1 MVHINWEGEK
11 VMIAIVNYGMGNLR
25 SVQKAFETVG
35 YEAIVTYEKEQ
46 IKSANAIVIPGV
58 GAFYDAMNNLKNLG
72 LDDVIAE
79 EIKTGKPFLGICLGM
94 QVLFSYGY
102 EVEKSE
108 GLNIISGD
116 IVKIP
121 EGNKIPHMG
130 WNSLDIKRES
140 SILKGVESGDYFYF
154 VHSYYARP
162 QRPEVVVAT
171 TEYGI
176 EVPAVVQKDNIIGIQ
191 FHPEKS
197 SNTGLKI
204 LKNFGEL
211 I

>member
-1 MVHINWEGEK
+1 
-11 VMIAIVNYGMGNLR
+11 MIAIVNYGMGNLR

-35 YEAIVTYEKEQ
+35 YDAIVTYEKED
-46 IKSANAIVIPGV
+46 IKNSKAIVIPGV

-72 LDDVIAE
+72 LDEVIRE
-79 EIKTGKPFLGICLGM
+79 EVSTGKPFLGICLGM
-94 QVLFSYGY
+94 QILFSYGY

-108 GLNIISGD
+108 GLNVITGD

-130 WNSLDIKRES
+130 WNNLNIKFES
-140 SILKGVESGDYFYF
+140 SILKGADPQSYFYF
-154 VHSYYARP
+154 VHSYYAKP
-162 QRPEVVVAT
+162 QSKDVVIAT
-171 TEYGI
+171 TDYGI
-176 EVPAVVQKDNIIGIQ
+176 EIPAIVQKDNIFGIQ

-197 SNTGLKI
+197 SSTGLKI

>member
-1 MVHINWEGEK
+1 
-11 VMIAIVNYGMGNLR
+11 MIAIVNYGMGNLR

-35 YEAIVTYEKEQ
+35 YEAIITHEREQ
-46 IKSANAIVIPGV
+46 IKKAKAIVIPGV
-58 GAFYDAMNNLKNLG
+58 GAFHDAMNNLKKLG
-72 LDDVIAE
+72 LEEVIAE

-94 QVLFSYGY
+94 QVLFSHGY
-102 EVEKSE
+102 EVEKSD

-130 WNSLDIKRES
+130 WNNLNIKKET
-140 SILKGVESGDYFYF
+140 SILNGVEPGTYFYF
-154 VHSYYARP
+154 VHSYYAKP
-162 QRPEVVVAT
+162 QNDENVIAT
-171 TEYGI
+171 TNYGV
-176 EVPAVVQKDNIIGIQ
+176 EVPAVVQKENVIGIQ

-197 SNTGLKI
+197 STSGLNI

>member
-1 MVHINWEGEK
+1 
-11 VMIAIVNYGMGNLR
+11 MIAIVNYGMGNLR

-58 GAFYDAMNNLKNLG
+58 GAFYDAMNNLKSLG

>member
-1 MVHINWEGEK
+1 
-11 VMIAIVNYGMGNLR
+11 MIAIVNYGMGNLR